1 MYSGRP
7 TSDDP
12 SGPGTRSMAVAPA
25 RTRSTSEGWFT
36 VVVPIDIGV
45 MVTGNIDDALRRL
58 RITGT
63 ASTVRDVW
71 YAEACAG
78 LERGRLSLLSGGIVL
93 RMRSAARSGSIAY
106 LGECARADVT
116 VMLRPRSG
124 SRLTGQ
130 WAESFDGRS
139 IKYRVAGEWC
149 GPRRGLVASATS
161 KVDSA
166 VVSEAVA
173 AGGDPGAALN
183 AAQRHLMVTCAP
195 HGVAVDRLVALGAV
209 RTRTWRSIEVGSIRV
224 VAQRYRVRDADLLRL
239 NTRVEPW
246 VSESGAAFITRAAS
260 VHRGLHELVRPFG
273 DVESDFESTLGLLLN
288 SSARKWCAAHAR

>member
-1 MYSGRP
+1 M
-7 TSDDP
+7 
-12 SGPGTRSMAVAPA
+12 
-25 RTRSTSEGWFT
+25 
-36 VVVPIDIGV
+36 VVPIDIGV
-45 MVTGNIDDALRRL
+45 MITGNIDEALRRL

-93 RMRSAARSGSIAY
+93 RMRSTARSGSIAY

-139 IKYRVAGEWC
+139 IRYRVAGEWC

-161 KVDSA
+161 KVEAD
-166 VVSEAVA
+166 VVSEAVT
-173 AGGDPGAALN
+173 GPGDPGAALN
-183 AAQRHLMVTCAP
+183 AAQRHLLVTCAP
-195 HGVAVDRLVALGAV
+195 HGVAVDRLVALGSV
-209 RTRTWRSIEVGSIRV
+209 RTRTWRAIAVDTSRV
-224 VAQRYRVRDADLLRL
+224 VAQRYRVRDIDLLRL
-239 NTRVEPW
+239 NTRVEPLAG
-246 VSESGAAFITRAAS
+246 ESGAAFITRAGTI
-260 VHRGLHELVRPFG
+260 HRGLHDLVRPYG
-273 DVESDFESTLGLLLN
+273 DLESDFESALGRLLN
-288 SSARKWCAAHAR
+288 TPARRWCAAHAR